1 MKRIS
6 VLRKQTPGAPLSP
19 LPCEVIMRR
28 LSSLSKD
35 EDSHQTPNLP
45 APRSKT
51 SSLHPSQKQIMLLTN
66 HPGPDTFIAA
76 AQARQL
82 LLLFSHSVVSDSAT
96 PWTAAR
102 QASLSFTVPQSLLKL
117 MSIHSMMTSNHLILL
132 PPFSYCLQSF
142 PASESFPMSQFFAS
156 GGQSIGARQWVN
168 VFVLT
173 KDDTSAEN
181 TKDQRPQSFHHILNE
196 NWPLPT
202 EKTALKQLNLFLV
215 SQSS

>member
-102 QASLSFTVPQSLLKL
+102 QASLSITNSQNLLKL
-117 MSIHSMMTSNHLILL
+117 MSIDGLNKARGDKASCSNLTVGGLA
-132 PPFSYCLQSF
+132 
-142 PASESFPMSQFFAS
+142 PASCIPSVSWFC
-156 GGQSIGARQWVN
+156 
-168 VFVLT
+168 
-173 KDDTSAEN
+173 
-181 TKDQRPQSFHHILNE
+181 
-196 NWPLPT
+196 
-202 EKTALKQLNLFLV
+202 LFQAQAPV
-215 SQSS
+215 